1 MTQVK
6 INKTD
11 FIADV
16 NAGLTRKQLQEKYT
30 VPVSIINDWTKQLN
44 LTIAIKKE
52 PKYLLVDEE
61 IAPIV
66 TAESSNLPEWVSSEP
81 TAETNI

>member
-16 NAGLTRKQLQEKYT
+16 TAGLTRKQLQEKYT
-30 VPVSIINDWTKQLN
+30 VPVSIINDWAKQLN

-61 IAPIV
+61 ATPIV
-66 TAESSNLPEWVSSEP
+66 VAESSNLPEWVSSEP
-81 TAETNI
+81 TTETNI